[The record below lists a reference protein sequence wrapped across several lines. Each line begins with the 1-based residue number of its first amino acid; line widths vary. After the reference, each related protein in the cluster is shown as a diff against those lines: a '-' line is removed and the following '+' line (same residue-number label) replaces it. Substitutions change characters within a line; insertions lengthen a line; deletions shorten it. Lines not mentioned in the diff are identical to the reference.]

1 MEPQSN
7 TSQNSKNQVPKFV
20 PPPKKYSLELLVGLF
35 AIIGLG
41 SFAYL
46 AINIAQLRMTDA
58 GYYKILA
65 KFTSISGLKPGAPVE
80 IAGVAIGEVSR
91 IDLDPATSTE
101 AILTLNI
108 KEGIKLRD
116 DDVAAI
122 RTKGIIGDRYIKI
135 VPGGSDIEIKNGEK
149 LSDTESAVEFEE
161 IIGKLIHRFENSGTE

>member
-7 TSQNSKNQVPKFV
+7 TNNNQVPKFV

-58 GYYKILA
+58 GYYKVLA

-80 IAGVAIGEVSR
+80 IAGVAIGEVAR
-91 IDLDPATSTE
+91 IDLDPATTTE

-108 KEGIKLRD
+108 KDGIKLRD

-135 VPGGSDIEIKNGEK
+135 VPGGSDIAIKNGEK

-161 IIGKLIHRFENSGTE
+161 IIGKLIHRFENSGAE